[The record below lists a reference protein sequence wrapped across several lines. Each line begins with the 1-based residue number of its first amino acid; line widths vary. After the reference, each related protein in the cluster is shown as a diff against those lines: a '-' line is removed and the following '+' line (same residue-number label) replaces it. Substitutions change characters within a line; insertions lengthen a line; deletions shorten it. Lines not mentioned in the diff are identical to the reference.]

1 MVISSEDFGFVR
13 RVVREDAGIS
23 LEDGKEY
30 LVEMR
35 LTSLARKL
43 GIGSAKDLISRLRTE
58 TKPVIRRRITEA
70 MTTNESSFFRDAHPF
85 EALKVHLLPEL
96 IKKRS
101 AERKISIWCAAS
113 SSGQEPYSIAMLIRE
128 HFPELATWQVKI
140 IATDISD
147 AVLAQAREGRYS
159 QLEVNRGLP
168 ATMLV
173 RHFRPD
179 KSEWVLKDDV
189 RKMVS
194 FQNLN
199 LISPLP
205 VLPQFD
211 MVFIRNVLI
220 YFTLATKQEILQKIA
235 KVLRPDGYLFLGS
248 TETTLNLDVPYE
260 RIPVAKTVYFRPAKP
275 AVAMPSSLAFSAAKK
290 SS

>member
-179 KSEWVLKDDV
+179 KSEWVLKD
-189 RKMVS
+189 
-194 FQNLN
+194 
-199 LISPLP
+199 
-205 VLPQFD
+205 
-211 MVFIRNVLI
+211 
-220 YFTLATKQEILQKIA
+220 E
-235 KVLRPDGYLFLGS
+235 GS
-248 TETTLNLDVPYE
+248 EDE
-260 RIPVAKTVYFRPAKP
+260 G
-275 AVAMPSSLAFSAAKK
+275 
-290 SS
+290 

>member
-1 MVISSEDFGFVR
+1 MVISSEEFDFIR
-13 RVVREDAGIS
+13 RVVREDAGIA

-43 GIGSAKDLISRLRTE
+43 AIGSAKELISQLRTE
-58 TKPVIRRRITEA
+58 TKPVIRRSITEA

-85 EALKVHLLPEL
+85 EALKVHLLPEI

-101 AERKISIWCAAS
+101 SERKISIWCAAS

-128 HFPELATWQVKI
+128 HFPELINWQVKI
-140 IATDISD
+140 LATDISD
-147 AVLAQAREGRYS
+147 GILAQAREGRYS

-168 ATMLV
+168 AQMLV
-173 RHFRPD
+173 RHFRSE
-179 KSEWVLKDDV
+179 KNEWVLKEDV

-199 LISPLP
+199 LIAPWP
-205 VLPQFD
+205 AMPQFD

-220 YFTLATKQEILQKIA
+220 YFTIATKQEILRKIV
-235 KVLRPDGYLFLGS
+235 KVMRPDGCLFLGS

-260 RIPVAKTVYFRPAKP
+260 RIPVGKTVYFRPEKP
-275 AVAMPSSLAFSAAKK
+275 AVAMPSSLASRAAQ
-290 SS
+290 